1 MTDPQH
7 PADAHTVDEVAE
19 RIRGFIGTELLFEDP
34 SAVETL
40 ADDSPLLTVLDSLG
54 LTQLIAFV
62 EEEFQVEIDD
72 VEVTADNFR
81 TIGNLVR
88 LVGSKAS

>member
-1 MTDPQH
+1 MTETQGSAGPRTTGD
-7 PADAHTVDEVAE
+7 VSG
-19 RIRGFIGTELLFEDP
+19 RIRAFVATELLFEDP
-34 SAVETL
+34 RAAESL
-40 ADDSPLLTVLDSLG
+40 ADDSPLLTMIDSLG
-54 LTQLIAFV
+54 LTQLVAFV

-81 TIGNLVR
+81 TIGDLAH